1 MNRNYGRNKAAAPST
16 SYYHERLD
24 RRGEGYNP
32 KSNDLPCSFNVNF
45 ENRDMSL
52 EYLRNKME
60 DMEPRVS
67 GIGGKLQKV
76 TEDVENCAS

>member
-1 MNRNYGRNKAAAPST
+1 MAATRRLHRSLRTVTKGSIDA
-16 SYYHERLD
+16 ERD
-24 RRGEGYNP
+24 P